1 MLVFNQLIHGI
12 IDINTVLITINN
24 QKTFLIGEKIAIFGA
39 HNHVQTLDS
48 SLNHGDMLIRMT
60 LIS

>member
-1 MLVFNQLIHGI
+1 MLVFNQLIQGI

-24 QKTFLIGEKIAIFGA
+24 QKTFLIGEKKAIFEA

-48 SLNHGDMLIRMT
+48 SLNHRYMLIRMT